1 MMFRDILTVM
11 WKERKGVLRYQGSRT
26 RAMLSLLVP
35 VVMLGIYL
43 PLQIGRALVEGPW
56 SLLASVFIP
65 MMTVGMII
73 PDSFAGER
81 ERHTLGTLLASRLP
95 DRAILFGKVA
105 VGVGYAW
112 GTTLMLLLV
121 SLVMVNVAHWDG
133 QVLLYTPIMALA
145 NLALSL
151 LMAGLVAG
159 LGILISLRA
168 ATVQGAQQTLMTA
181 TLFPLVLLQMIPLL
195 LLNVV
200 PDGRARLRGLVAA
213 ANPTQIILIV
223 MAALVVLDLG
233 LLMAALARFKRAR
246 LTLD

>member
-1 MMFRDILTVM
+1 
-11 WKERKGVLRYQGSRT
+11 
-26 RAMLSLLVP
+26 
-35 VVMLGIYL
+35 MLGIYL
-43 PLQIGRALVEGPW
+43 PLQIGRALVEGHW

-65 MMTVGMII
+65 MMSVGMMI
-73 PDSFAGER
+73 PESFAGER

-105 VGVGYAW
+105 VAVGYAW
-112 GTTLMLLLV
+112 GMALMLLLV
-121 SLVMVNVAHWDG
+121 SLVMVNVTHWDG

-145 NLALSL
+145 NVALSL
-151 LMAGLVAG
+151 LMASLVAG
-159 LGILISLRA
+159 LGVLISLRA
-168 ATVQGAQQTLMTA
+168 ATVQGAQQTLMAA

-200 PDGRARLRGLVAA
+200 PDGKARLKELVAA

-223 MAALVVLDLG
+223 MAVLVVLDVG

-246 LTLD
+246 LILD